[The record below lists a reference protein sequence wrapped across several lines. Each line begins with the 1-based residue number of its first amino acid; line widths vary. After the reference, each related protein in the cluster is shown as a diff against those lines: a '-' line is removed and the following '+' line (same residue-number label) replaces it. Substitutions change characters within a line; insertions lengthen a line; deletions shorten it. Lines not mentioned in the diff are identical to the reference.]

1 MDTLKELLK
10 IVNRKRLSKVDVF
23 DKTFFNQ
30 NHTNL
35 YLKLYEGLEKGI
47 ITNDETAA
55 DYIYGNADKDAKFR
69 KLKSR
74 FKVKMQ
80 KTVLLLDTDE
90 VFINPQSRAFYECTL
105 NNQII
110 EIIIKISGT
119 TKLVYE
125 LVKENYAKAEQFKFY
140 DILKNYSYYL
150 LSYYA
155 LSGNI
160 KEFSKEQEL
169 YLKYI
174 ELAQKEQYAKFL
186 YFKAS
191 IQFENQAPITDALLD
206 DVFKILNEFKLLKTE
221 LRNTEIEF
229 FYYYLSLEYLQ
240 KSNKINEL
248 IDICNDADNY
258 MIMNPASFTNTR
270 KVIILIYKLSALL
283 SAKKYEDGI
292 QLIQNE
298 AHLDLPENNFNWFL
312 LKEIQFKLYL
322 QHHDIE
328 QATNVYDEVLQN
340 KSFKR
345 QSERLIERW
354 KILYAYLVFMDYYLN
369 KGAYKFSLAKFLNEV
384 PVNSKDKS
392 GFNFAIRM
400 LEVLF
405 HAAKNDFNLI
415 FAKMDALRSYRSR
428 YLNDNTYKRN
438 HLLLS
443 LMLKAEKSG
452 FNYKDLKNADWY
464 EIAELRKPNQYIIA
478 EWEIIPYEVLWDI
491 FVSFAQE
498 KRTE

>member
-125 LVKENYAKAEQFKFY
+125 LVKENYAKAEQYNFY

-155 LSGNI
+155 INGDVKSFN
-160 KEFSKEQEL
+160 KEQEQ

-186 YFKAS
+186 YFKS
-191 IQFENQAPITDALLD
+191 TIQFQNQAPVTDEMLADVKVNLD
-206 DVFKILNEFKLLKTE
+206 E
-221 LRNTEIEF
+221 LDIIRSQLQNAEID
-229 FYYYLSLEYLQ
+229 FYYYYAALEYYQ
-240 KSNKINEL
+240 KSNQL
-248 IDICNDADNY
+248 LALLTICDEADNF
-258 MIMNPASFTNTR
+258 MVQKPTSFTHTR
-270 KVIILIYKLSALL
+270 KLIVLLYKLSALL
-283 SAKKYEDGI
+283 TTKNYEEGI
-292 QLIQNE
+292 LLINLESQINI
-298 AHLDLPENNFNWFL
+298 PENNSNWFL